1 MKVPEFLLN
10 VAVPPVV
17 GQTHRVTLALTPGD
31 QVSADRA
38 DPKLLVVE
46 VQHSGT

>member
-1 MKVPEFLLN
+1 MPEFLLN
-10 VAVPPVV
+10 VVVPPGV
-17 GQTHRVTLALTPGD
+17 GQPHRVTLILTPGD

-46 VQHSGT
+46 VQHSST